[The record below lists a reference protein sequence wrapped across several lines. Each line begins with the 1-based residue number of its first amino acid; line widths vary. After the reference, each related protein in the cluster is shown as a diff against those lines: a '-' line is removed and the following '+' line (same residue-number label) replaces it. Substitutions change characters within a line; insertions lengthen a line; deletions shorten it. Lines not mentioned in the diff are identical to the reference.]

1 MKCEAKV
8 VKLSGTFSLLLL
20 EGLINAAAA
29 HITAP
34 ARTLTP
40 TIKLKVKT
48 SNFLV
53 GGSAGFLCEG
63 LMIDPT
69 DDYCNDLYEHR

>member
-8 VKLSGTFSLLLL
+8 IKLSGTFSLLLL

-34 ARTLTP
+34 LRALTP
-40 TIKLKVKT
+40 AIILKDKK
-48 SNFLV
+48 
-53 GGSAGFLCEG
+53 
-63 LMIDPT
+63 I
-69 DDYCNDLYEHR
+69 